1 MKTTSMTFTT
11 LEIEILE
18 AAMAD
23 HVSMIKN
30 MRHPDDTDNEYGAAM
45 YTLQTKINTKAVKI
59 FGEKK

>member
-18 AAMAD
+18 AAMED
-23 HVSMIKN
+23 HVCMIKN
-30 MRHPDDTDNEYGAAM
+30 KHPDDFDNKYSAAM